1 MCNPENSVRLVSM
14 KKISDSEMLASL
26 ARTSSRSGEFFV
38 IAIGALAMLLVV
50 GIFDVFGLLP

>member
-1 MCNPENSVRLVSM
+1 MRLVSM